1 MQWSFSNN
9 SSGHPQ
15 YLSFKG
21 AQEDKPKIGFD
32 SLASTGLVTITTTE
46 AVDSSHRTSLVS
58 RRKTLML
65 EKQGG
70 THYTTPTFPPHH
82 FDALSMHQ
90 SHGVRVLPIANPTNQ
105 ISVSMT
111 MPAVPTSSTVVGST
125 DLRGALRTPPGPAQL
140 TIFYAGSV
148 CVYDN
153 VSPEKAQ
160 AIMLLAG
167 NAPPVTPNATST
179 LSPVQ
184 APIPKSSGVDSFVVN
199 QCHNTTLLAN
209 PISITSRGGSQSAG
223 VSKPSKISSP
233 LGSFP
238 ATLVPSA
245 VPQARKASLARF
257 LEKRKEGNLGSSFIG
272 GDKCIT
278 LSSQQQAIPR
288 NVALLDL
295 QMVLVFRLGIDEV
308 VGTNVEA
315 GKIEKESGLVG
326 TIMDNEKLQ
335 DLKHFVELCKTNP
348 LILQNPSL
356 SFFKSFL
363 ESLGARVPSSV
374 KSDPDSA
381 SDLNDGKVIGIH
393 SVSELETKMGELLV
407 DKHVKYIITVEKRKD
422 DFESV
427 VMEHLRLNGAYWGL
441 TTLAIMGKL
450 AAVDQDEVISWVMQC
465 QHESGGF
472 GGNIGHD
479 PHVLYTLSAIQ
490 VLALFDKLH
499 VLDIDKV
506 SNYIAGLQNEDG
518 SFSGDIWGE
527 VDTRFSYIAILS
539 LALLHQLDKIDIGK
553 AVKYILSCKN
563 VDGGFGCTP
572 GAESHAGQI
581 FCCVAALAIT
591 GSLHHVD
598 KDLLGWWLCE
608 RQVKSGGLNGR
619 PEKLPD
625 VCYSWWVLSSLIMID
640 RVHWID
646 KGKLVKFIL
655 DCQDKENG
663 GISDRPDDAVDVFHT
678 YFGVAGLSLLE
689 YPGIKPIDPAY
700 ALPVDVVNRVML
712 GR

>member
-1 MQWSFSNN
+1 
-9 SSGHPQ
+9 
-15 YLSFKG
+15 
-21 AQEDKPKIGFD
+21 
-32 SLASTGLVTITTTE
+32 
-46 AVDSSHRTSLVS
+46 
-58 RRKTLML
+58 
-65 EKQGG
+65 
-70 THYTTPTFPPHH
+70 
-82 FDALSMHQ
+82 
-90 SHGVRVLPIANPTNQ
+90 
-105 ISVSMT
+105 
-111 MPAVPTSSTVVGST
+111 
-125 DLRGALRTPPGPAQL
+125 
-140 TIFYAGSV
+140 
-148 CVYDN
+148 
-153 VSPEKAQ
+153 
-160 AIMLLAG
+160 
-167 NAPPVTPNATST
+167 
-179 LSPVQ
+179 
-184 APIPKSSGVDSFVVN
+184 
-199 QCHNTTLLAN
+199 
-209 PISITSRGGSQSAG
+209 
-223 VSKPSKISSP
+223 
-233 LGSFP
+233 
-238 ATLVPSA
+238 
-245 VPQARKASLARF
+245 
-257 LEKRKEGNLGSSFIG
+257 
-272 GDKCIT
+272 
-278 LSSQQQAIPR
+278 
-288 NVALLDL
+288 
-295 QMVLVFRLGIDEV
+295 
-308 VGTNVEA
+308 
-315 GKIEKESGLVG
+315 
-326 TIMDNEKLQ
+326 
-335 DLKHFVELCKTNP
+335 
-348 LILQNPSL
+348 
-356 SFFKSFL
+356 
-363 ESLGARVPSSV
+363 
-374 KSDPDSA
+374 
-381 SDLNDGKVIGIH
+381 
-393 SVSELETKMGELLV
+393 MGELLV
-407 DKHVKYIITVEKRKD
+407 GKHVKYIITVEKRKD

-441 TTLAIMGKL
+441 TTLDIMGKL
-450 AAVDQDEVISWVMQC
+450 AAVEQDEVISWVMQC
-465 QHESGGF
+465 QHGSGGF

-499 VLDIDKV
+499 ILDIDKV

-527 VDTRFSYIAILS
+527 VDTRFSYISILS
-539 LALLHQLDKIDIGK
+539 LALLHRLDKIDVGK

-625 VCYSWWVLSSLIMID
+625 VCYSCYIEISIDKLVLSVTDSRVVAPQVCYSWWVLSSLIMID

-646 KGKLVKFIL
+646 KKKLVKFIL